1 MDCDYTG
8 PNYSPEDLRSVID
21 AMCKSLESSGQIDEH
36 EHPSAYSTLLD
47 TAKWMADARPA
58 PAEPVNARLLDAL
71 KRAKSALVSF
81 KFVPGCANCWEESDE
96 EDLAAIDSA
105 IAAAEAQQERL
116 LQDMHDAGREVD
128 RVMAEPQPDAG
139 LIGVQWWLAEL
150 DLYGNPALADG
161 AHSDRAGADKA
172 MHLFKAL
179 HLDAGRRFAVARV
192 ELSEPKPRGDGVN
205 HEAIKTLNDAR
216 REAQP

>member
-1 MDCDYTG
+1 MNDVTK
-8 PNYSPEDLRSVID
+8 DL
-21 AMCKSLESSGQIDEH
+21 LEALEELVAEFGVCGLTEKARAAIARAE
-36 EHPSAYSTLLD
+36 STL
-47 TAKWMADARPA
+47 
-58 PAEPVNARLLDAL
+58 
-71 KRAKSALVSF
+71 
-81 KFVPGCANCWEESDE
+81 
-96 EDLAAIDSA
+96 
-105 IAAAEAQQERL
+105 
-116 LQDMHDAGREVD
+116 
-128 RVMAEPQPDAG
+128 AEPQPDAG

>member
-1 MDCDYTG
+1 MMSASLFDVATGKTPHLYAGRCPDSVNGPESRDPDC
-8 PNYSPEDLRSVID
+8 
-21 AMCKSLESSGQIDEH
+21 
-36 EHPSAYSTLLD
+36 
-47 TAKWMADARPA
+47 PA
-58 PAEPVNARLLDAL
+58 
-71 KRAKSALVSF
+71 
-81 KFVPGCANCWEESDE
+81 CQ
-96 EDLAAIDSA
+96 A

>member
-1 MDCDYTG
+1 MNDVTKDLLEALRALVDSHWLEDSHAVDFDGTVLFSPSYDFSNLDCHRRSELRMDGFECVVWPGGYPDF
-8 PNYSPEDLRSVID
+8 
-21 AMCKSLESSGQIDEH
+21 KW
-36 EHPSAYSTLLD
+36 SAYSTYEGSLWFEQFDSEAEARAVCMKLL
-47 TAKWMADARPA
+47 ADVMP
-58 PAEPVNARLLDAL
+58 EH
-71 KRAKSALVSF
+71 SVS
-81 KFVPGCANCWEESDE
+81 KAM
-96 EDLAAIDSA
+96 AAIA
-105 IAAAEAQQERL
+105 RAEGAL
-116 LQDMHDAGREVD
+116 
-128 RVMAEPQPDAG
+128 AEPQPDAG

>member
-1 MDCDYTG
+1 MMSTSLFDVATGKTPHLYAGRCPDSVNGPEPRDPDC
-8 PNYSPEDLRSVID
+8 
-21 AMCKSLESSGQIDEH
+21 
-36 EHPSAYSTLLD
+36 
-47 TAKWMADARPA
+47 PA
-58 PAEPVNARLLDAL
+58 
-71 KRAKSALVSF
+71 
-81 KFVPGCANCWEESDE
+81 CQ
-96 EDLAAIDSA
+96 A

-172 MHLFKAL
+172 MYLFKAL